1 VDVFSPPA
9 DRAAAWAA
17 KKLPGKYGIS
27 IFGRIRPQK
36 GTKEFVEAAIEVLH
50 ARPAWTAVIVGETT
64 PEFRIFE
71 QQLRAKID
79 AAGLS
84 ERVHFTGFL
93 PRFSDIPEWYR
104 ASSVVVCASHNEGFG
119 LSGLEAMA
127 SGCPVVATRTGAW
140 PELIEDGVDGFLVAC
155 ADTRSLA
162 DALLRIT
169 SAPEKVGE
177 MGQRARAKVLAHHG
191 IAHEAAGLREVYR
204 ALLKKSGSSLP

>member
-1 VDVFSPPA
+1 
-9 DRAAAWAA
+9 
-17 KKLPGKYGIS
+17 
-27 IFGRIRPQK
+27 
-36 GTKEFVEAAIEVLH
+36 
-50 ARPAWTAVIVGETT
+50 
-64 PEFRIFE
+64 
-71 QQLRAKID
+71 
-79 AAGLS
+79 
-84 ERVHFTGFL
+84 
-93 PRFSDIPEWYR
+93 
-104 ASSVVVCASHNEGFG
+104 
-119 LSGLEAMA
+119 MA